1 MSCEV
6 TIIFPFSVLLA
17 WVFIIQL
24 CLRRGIKFTTH
35 VHNDIAIVTFFL
47 EIVYMG
53 CEAEKRNDS
62 LKEEKELYL

>member
-17 WVFIIQL
+17 CTFIIQL

-35 VHNDIAIVTFFL
+35 GQNDISIVTFFL
-47 EIVYMG
+47 EIIYVS

-62 LKEEKELYL
+62 LKEEK